1 MSNKT
6 KMTIIF
12 VAIIALMAAVIGVG
26 VKVSKIEKTKELGAM
41 SYTIGTIDTTGKEAK
56 SDYALRTAYLEA
68 KKFNKITI
76 AENADITYQVFYYNA
91 DKEFIGKSNALSA
104 DMTEIPAT
112 QTVNSATE
120 NVKYYRVVIL
130 VPDTKDKVTL
140 LNRGNYVKQLTVTVN
155 K

>member
-1 MSNKT
+1 MKTKT

-41 SYTIGTIDTTGKEAK
+41 SYGTIDTTGKEAK
-56 SDYALRTAYLEA
+56 SDYALRTAHLEA